1 MSRWGSTGIFDS
13 SLLTSNKQTR
23 SVFSNVLAQRTAVD
37 KKGKPF
43 MVIQGG
49 SVGQGGPVNTYSIA
63 AESGAITLPRAEF
76 DAVVASETPGSS
88 GPTAPLTFASDG
100 QPLNISTIPAGY
112 TTLAYKLC
120 GGGGAGGG
128 KQSDAG
134 GGGGSGGY
142 LSSTV
147 SVSSGQSISIILG
160 TGGPATVDATD
171 ISGQD
176 TVLTVNGVTFTA
188 GGGGG
193 GSPDGSGGNAGSPA
207 GTAGSN
213 RTASGGGYAGGNG
226 GTGGG
231 GGGGGGAG
239 DYGDGQGGAG
249 ANGAS
254 AGTNAVSDTS
264 GGGGDGY
271 YQLILT

>member
-23 SVFSNVLAQRTAVD
+23 AVFSNVLAQRTAVD
-37 KKGKPF
+37 KKGLPF

-63 AESGAITLPRAEF
+63 AETGAITLTRAEF
-76 DAVVASETPGSS
+76 DAVVASETPGPS
-88 GPTAPLTFASDG
+88 GMPPITFSSDG
-100 QPLNISTIPAGY
+100 TTLNISTIPAGY
-112 TTLAYKLC
+112 TSLQYKLC

-147 SVSSGQSISIILG
+147 SVYSGQSISIILG
-160 TGGPATVDATD
+160 TGGPATQDATD
-171 ISGQD
+171 ISGED
-176 TVLTVNGVTFTA
+176 TILTVNGVTFTA

-193 GSPDGSGGNAGSPA
+193 GSSNGSGGNAGSPA

-213 RTASGGGYAGGNG
+213 RTTSGGGYAGGNG

-239 DYGDGQGGAG
+239 DNGDGQGGAG

-254 AGTNAVSDTS
+254 AGTNAVTDFS